1 MSLGCGWLP
10 FANAPVGAKLN
21 HVAVSSRV
29 LVLSIGEE
37 LLQGRVVDTNA
48 SFLADQCLHLG
59 LEVVGMETCGDAPG
73 QLSQV
78 LNRWQNQ
85 VDIIMSS
92 GGLGPTAD
100 DRVRAEVSEFMA
112 VDLIDI
118 ADAIPPLEKLFHRIH
133 RQNAPIYFLNQGRI
147 PSGATPWPN
156 VGGTAWAFEMD
167 LTQSCTVMS
176 LPGPPHEVQAVWHEG
191 GLGES
196 VDTRFGT
203 AEDMAFGTFHT
214 AGVPEAKIEL
224 QIRQMLEPGRNPKMG
239 ITAHG
244 KVVTLSALAK
254 AEAGRSAESILEETA
269 AALASAL
276 GPLLLGRNQDTLESV
291 VVAALASHGQ
301 TLALAESC
309 TGGQLAQA
317 ITSVPGAS
325 KVFTHGWVT
334 YADAAKI
341 SLLDVSA
348 DLIQEHG
355 AVSAAVAEKMA
366 TGARARSRADWALS
380 VTGIAGPGGGTAE
393 KPVGLVWIALAGPD
407 GVRSVRRQQWTR
419 AGRAGIQQGAVRD
432 GLDLLRRELLSLPS
446 LDSTPPTP

>member
-1 MSLGCGWLP
+1 
-10 FANAPVGAKLN
+10 
-21 HVAVSSRV
+21 
-29 LVLSIGEE
+29 
-37 LLQGRVVDTNA
+37 
-48 SFLADQCLHLG
+48 
-59 LEVVGMETCGDAPG
+59 
-73 QLSQV
+73 
-78 LNRWQNQ
+78 
-85 VDIIMSS
+85 
-92 GGLGPTAD
+92 
-100 DRVRAEVSEFMA
+100 
-112 VDLIDI
+112 
-118 ADAIPPLEKLFHRIH
+118 
-133 RQNAPIYFLNQGRI
+133 
-147 PSGATPWPN
+147 
-156 VGGTAWAFEMD
+156 
-167 LTQSCTVMS
+167 
-176 LPGPPHEVQAVWHEG
+176 
-191 GLGES
+191 
-196 VDTRFGT
+196 
-203 AEDMAFGTFHT
+203 
-214 AGVPEAKIEL
+214 
-224 QIRQMLEPGRNPKMG
+224 MG

-269 AALASAL
+269 ATLTSAL
-276 GPLLLGRNQDTLESV
+276 GPLLLGQNQDTLESV

-355 AVSAAVAEKMA
+355 AVSAVVAEEMA
-366 TGARARSRADWALS
+366 AGARARSKADWALS

-393 KPVGLVWIALAGPD
+393 KPVGLVWMALAGPD

-419 AGRAGIQQGAVRD
+419 AGRAGIRQGAVRD